1 MHILAVSGLHVG
13 IVFLIFSTLLRVL
26 PSKKGFNFLRA
37 SILLLIV
44 WGFALLTGFSPSV
57 QRAGCMFSIIII
69 ASAINRSTNILN
81 SIFGS
86 AFLIL
91 LINPNSIFEVGFQLS
106 YSAVLG
112 IVLIYPQLYPL
123 IATKNKFVNWWLGI
137 MVVSIAAQLS
147 TLPLT
152 LYYFHQFPNWFLLVN
167 FVVIPAAF
175 ILVGGSVLLCVCF
188 LLFNSFFYIDL
199 LIKFFLNVLLSAV
212 KGIDSLPYSYT
223 ADIWI
228 DLTTSFFISLLV
240 IFLIAWLSD
249 QKSIWLKLTIFSAI
263 AIGLI
268 EIKEKFSQVNQDFIA
283 IYPSKYNQ
291 QIIAKI
297 EGQKANLFITGDSL
311 TQFEKSQIEQHLKSI
326 NIRTISFSMTN
337 SSLES
342 ALFLDKKTLLFY
354 QNRMLIAFTN
364 QKSSMGRLKKI
375 EDLDIIF
382 IPKNSFLSN
391 DLDLNVSKVKFS
403 NVDDFSLRTI
413 KENMQNH
420 SDSVIIIDRKFQ
432 VMK

>member
-69 ASAINRSTNILN
+69 ASAINRFTNILN

-337 SSLES
+337 
-342 ALFLDKKTLLFY
+342 
-354 QNRMLIAFTN
+354 
-364 QKSSMGRLKKI
+364 
-375 EDLDIIF
+375 
-382 IPKNSFLSN
+382 
-391 DLDLNVSKVKFS
+391 
-403 NVDDFSLRTI
+403 
-413 KENMQNH
+413 
-420 SDSVIIIDRKFQ
+420 
-432 VMK
+432 